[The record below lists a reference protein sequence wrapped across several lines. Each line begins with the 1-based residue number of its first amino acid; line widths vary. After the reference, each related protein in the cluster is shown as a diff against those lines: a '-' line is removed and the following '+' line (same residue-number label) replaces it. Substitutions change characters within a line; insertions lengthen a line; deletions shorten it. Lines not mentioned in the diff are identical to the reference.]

1 MQEKVKIKIIYFLV
15 FLFITSMSLE
25 NILNFQFLNLIRVSI
40 VEIFFLLLS
49 LFSLIFF
56 YDKLFI

>member
-25 NILNFQFLNLIRVSI
+25 NLLNFQFLNLIRVSI
-40 VEIFFLLLS
+40 VEICFLLLS
-49 LFSLIFF
+49 LFSLIF
-56 YDKLFI
+56 LR